1 MYSYFDRL
9 QIYDLESLLADS
21 GDIYDTRITGG
32 RVGVYQFGQ
41 GVILWSD
48 LRIQCLPSEN
58 KALYLDGIDDYVTIT
73 NISHLDIYRRYFLF
87 YLGLGVR
94 HEIITQPKHA
104 IPCTLMLGVP
114 NVH

>member
-32 RVGVYQFGQ
+32 RVGVYQFSQ
-41 GVILWSD
+41 GVVLWSD

-58 KALYLDGIDDYVTIT
+58 KALYLDGIDDYVTVT
-73 NISHLDIYRRYFLF
+73 NISHLNIYRRYCLF
-87 YLGLGVR
+87 YFWLYIRTPSLMHGNSG
-94 HEIITQPKHA
+94 
-104 IPCTLMLGVP
+104 CTSCIFL
-114 NVH
+114 